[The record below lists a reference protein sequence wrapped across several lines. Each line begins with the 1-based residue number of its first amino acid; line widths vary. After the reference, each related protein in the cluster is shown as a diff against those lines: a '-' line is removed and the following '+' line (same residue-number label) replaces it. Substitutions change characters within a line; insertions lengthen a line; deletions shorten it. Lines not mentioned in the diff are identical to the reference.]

1 MVGARE
7 RRAVGH
13 IQMTNRAGVPVVD
26 LAPFLSGPGAARQA
40 VVAEAR
46 RACEEIGFLT
56 VTGHGVPPALI
67 GRTAAAA
74 RAFFDLPEAEKRHMP
89 LTAAGAGY
97 SPLRGERLAATLGQ
111 SAPPDLK
118 ESLNVGTDLDAVP
131 WPARPPELRAA
142 CAVYFA
148 TLNRL
153 AGDLMRLFALGLAL
167 PEDYFADKL
176 DHSSSFLRIINYPP
190 QPLAPEPG
198 QLRAGA
204 HTDYGTVTILLSE
217 NVAGGLQVRSRAGE
231 WLDVR
236 VPPGAFVV
244 NIGDM
249 LMRWTNDRWIST
261 LHRVVNPP
269 SAVRLTSRRQSLVFF
284 HNPNADALVACL
296 PGCCGPDNPPRYAP
310 ITAGEFIAEK
320 MRQAYGS

>member
-1 MVGARE
+1 MVDAHEDRG
-7 RRAVGH
+7 VG
-13 IQMTNRAGVPVVD
+13 QTAGVPVVD
-26 LAPFLSGPGAARQA
+26 LGPFLGGTGDARQT
-40 VVAEAR
+40 VVDAAR

-56 VTGHGVPPALI
+56 VTGHGVPQALI
-67 GRTAAAA
+67 AHTAAAA
-74 RAFFDLPEAEKRHMP
+74 GAFFDLPEAEKRQMP
-89 LTAAGAGY
+89 MTAAGAGY
-97 SPLRGERLAATLGQ
+97 SPVQGERLAATLGQ

-118 ESLNVGTDLDAVP
+118 ESLNVGADCDAVP

-142 CAVYFA
+142 CAEYFD

-153 AGDLMRLFALGLAL
+153 AGDLLRLFALGLAL
-167 PEDYFADKL
+167 PEDYFAPKI

-190 QPLAPEPG
+190 QPVAPQPG

-236 VPPGAFVV
+236 VPPGAVVV

-249 LMRWTNDRWIST
+249 LMRWTNDRWISS

-269 SAVRLTSRRQSLVFF
+269 SAVRQASRRQSLELF
-284 HNPNADALVACL
+284 HNLKPEAVVECL
-296 PGCCGPDNPPRYAP
+296 HGC
-310 ITAGEFIAEK
+310 
-320 MRQAYGS
+320 